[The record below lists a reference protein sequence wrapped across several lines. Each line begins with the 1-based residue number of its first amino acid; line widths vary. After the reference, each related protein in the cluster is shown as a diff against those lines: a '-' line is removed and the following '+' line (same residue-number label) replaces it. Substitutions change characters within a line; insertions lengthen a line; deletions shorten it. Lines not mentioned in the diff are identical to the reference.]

1 MNDEI
6 NESLYEAEDL
16 YIPVSIHSSEFG
28 KTNYFLSPRKLFLMF
43 LSVLIFVG
51 LIWFLAKLEAGVI
64 MYLIVL
70 GIYLLISFYFY
81 RLIIFE
87 EIDLKKKL
95 SKMEKNRYTDAGYFY
110 NINILEKE
118 GVNNG
123 KITYSRDKDNQVHS
137 AFIVSFDRSSIVNM
151 PEGTQQAYLQA
162 KTNFFKS
169 VHANNLDIRIYH
181 QKERAEIPVGLRD
194 LERRVAQEDRKYLKM
209 AATLQLNVWRDTLL
223 RAESI
228 YNDFYMLS
236 NRDINGLTNLKQRVE
251 NTLNG
256 TLSESNLIKNPRI
269 LQYKEVNKF
278 FADYFMMDALNI
290 DNIRSRYRN
299 VRTRDYAEIVSIVDN
314 NNEYIPLDVVNDAI
328 EGSSRNTLSSLLDK
342 DEQEKEDILAR
353 MKTEHKTEITRIDR
367 KIRHNS
373 ITQNQYNQKKRELD
387 DFYQYDNYIQHL
399 EDKKNKV
406 KVEKEER
413 RKKKT
418 EEKEAKRRKI
428 EEDKKDKERRKQPS
442 QWFDTENNFEDIDN
456 FVSIKNKETGESN
469 ELTEETLYS
478 FLDKDEQDFIDEKGQ
493 ETLSD
498 LLNSDVEEQS
508 NEKEEELTLISLL
521 EKEDENVK

>member
-1 MNDEI
+1 MDDEI

-28 KTNYFLSPRKLFLMF
+28 KTNYFLSPKKLFLMF
-43 LSVLIFVG
+43 LSVLALVA
-51 LIWFLAKLEAGVI
+51 LIWSLAKLEAGVI

-70 GIYLLISFYFY
+70 GIYLVISFYFY
-81 RLIIFE
+81 RFIIFE

-95 SKMEKNRYTDAGYFY
+95 SRIEKNRYTDAGYFY
-110 NINILEKE
+110 NINTIEKE

-123 KITYSRDKDNQVHS
+123 KITYSRDKDNQVRS

-162 KTNFFKS
+162 KTKFLKN
-169 VHANNLDIRIYH
+169 VHANNLDVRIYH
-181 QKERAEIPVGLRD
+181 QKERAEIPIGLRD

-236 NRDINGLTNLKQRVE
+236 NRDVNGLTNLKQRVE

-269 LQYKEVNKF
+269 LKYKEVNKF
-278 FADYFMMDALNI
+278 FADYFMMDTLNI

-299 VRTRDYAEIVSIVDN
+299 VRTREYADIVSIVDN
-314 NNEYIPLDVVNDAI
+314 NNEYIPLDVVNEAI
-328 EGSSRNTLSSLLDK
+328 KGSSKNTLTAMLEK
-342 DEQEKEDILAR
+342 DEQQKDEILAR
-353 MKTEHKTEITRIDR
+353 MKTEHKNEITRIDR

-387 DFYQYDNYIQHL
+387 EFYQYENYVQHL
-399 EDKKNKV
+399 EDKKNKA

-413 RKKKT
+413 RKKKIR
-418 EEKEAKRRKI
+418 EKEEKRRKI
-428 EEDKKDKERRKQPS
+428 EEDKKAKEKKKQPS
-442 QWFDTENNFEDIDN
+442 QWFDTENDFDDIDN
-456 FVSIKNKETGESN
+456 FVSIKNKDIEETN

-478 FLDKDEQDFIDEKGQ
+478 FLDKDEQEYIDKSGE

-508 NEKEEELTLISLL
+508 NETEEELTLSSLL
-521 EKEDENVK
+521 ERNKRN

>member
-1 MNDEI
+1 MDDEL

-28 KTNYFLSPRKLFLMF
+28 KTNYFLSPKKLFLMF
-43 LSVLIFVG
+43 LSVITLVV
-51 LIWFLAKLEAGVI
+51 LIWSLAKLEAGVV

-70 GIYLLISFYFY
+70 AIYLVISFYFY
-81 RLIIFE
+81 RLVIFE
-87 EIDLKKKL
+87 ERDLKKKL
-95 SKMEKNRYTDAGYFY
+95 SKIEKTRYTDAGYFY
-110 NINILEKE
+110 NINTIEKE
-118 GVNNG
+118 GINNG

-162 KTNFFKS
+162 KTKFLKS
-169 VHANNLDIRIYH
+169 VHANNLDVRIYH

-194 LERRVAQEDRKYLKM
+194 LERRVSQEDRKYLKM

-228 YNDFYMLS
+228 YNDFYILS
-236 NRDINGLTNLKQRVE
+236 NRYVNGLTNLKQRVE

-269 LQYKEVNKF
+269 LKYKEVNKF
-278 FADYFMMDALNI
+278 FADYFMMDTLNI

-299 VRTRDYAEIVSIVDN
+299 VRTREYAEIVSIVNN
-314 NNEYIPLDVVNDAI
+314 NNEYIPLDVVNDAMK
-328 EGSSRNTLSSLLDK
+328 GSSRNTLTAMLEK
-342 DEQEKEDILAR
+342 DEQQKDEILTR
-353 MKTEHKTEITRIDR
+353 MKAEHKNEITRIDR

-373 ITQNQYNQKKRELD
+373 ITQNQYNQKKRELEE
-387 DFYQYDNYIQHL
+387 FYQYDNYVQHL
-399 EDKKNKV
+399 EDKKHKA

-413 RKKKT
+413 RKKKL

-428 EEDKKDKERRKQPS
+428 EEDKKAKEKKKQPS
-442 QWFDTENNFEDIDN
+442 QWFDTENDFDDIDN
-456 FVSIKNKETGESN
+456 FVSIKNKDTEETN
-469 ELTEETLYS
+469 ELSEETLYN
-478 FLDKDEQDFIDEKGQ
+478 LLAKDEQEFIDESGE
-493 ETLSD
+493 ETLSN

-508 NEKEEELTLISLL
+508 NETEEELTLSSLL
-521 EKEDENVK
+521 DNDKQS